1 MQDASVPATITIE
14 LPAALQPLAANA
26 MALPATG
33 ATVAEALADLGG
45 AHPLLLSRILTRGG
59 QLRPHV
65 NLFINE
71 RDVRSAD
78 GLATGLRPG
87 DTLLV
92 VPSVAGG

>member
-1 MQDASVPATITIE
+1 MIHIE
-14 LPAALQPLAANA
+14 LPAALQSLADGQAQLE
-26 MALPATG
+26 MAAT
-33 ATVAEALADLGG
+33 TVREALAALGTT
-45 AHPLLLSRILTRGG
+45 HPLLVSRILTRGG

-71 RDVRSAD
+71 RDVRAEG
-78 GLATGLRPG
+78 GLDTPLAPG